1 MGACRRAVRC
11 KEQFMT
17 RAVRRLFVPAFLVLA
32 VLAFG
37 APAIYAQGGSTS
49 TINGTVTD
57 TSGAVIPGASVVVKN
72 AATAT
77 TFEALTSSE
86 GQFTIPALNP
96 GKYSVTVTLAG
107 FKTATISDVEVRAG
121 VPAGVNVKL
130 EVGGVSE
137 QVVVSAG
144 SEVVDTQAST
154 VAKTLTSKQILAL
167 PLTSRSAL
175 EFVVNLPGV
184 NTPGGTRDSTV
195 NGLPQGSINMT
206 LDGVSIQ
213 DNYLKTSDGFFAR
226 VSPRLDAIEEVTLTS
241 AGNGA
246 DSAGQG
252 AVNIRF
258 VTKSGSN
265 TFKGNLFHTYQN
277 DALNTNTFF
286 NNRNLAPD
294 PKTGKAPKS
303 DLLQNQPGF
312 NVGGPIVIPGLWDG
326 RQKAFFFFNYEDTRS
341 PSNIRRDRT
350 ILGPG
355 ALNGDYAYSTASG
368 TVVKNLYELAA
379 ANGQL
384 ATPDPV
390 VLKLLNDIRTASAT
404 GQITPLADPLLQQAS
419 FQVPSYGFTPY
430 PLGRV
435 DHNLTKNPRLTGSA
449 T

>member
-1 MGACRRAVRC
+1 
-11 KEQFMT
+11 MT
-17 RAVRRLFVPAFLVLA
+17 STARRLIVAAFLA
-32 VLAFG
+32 VAMIALG
-37 APAIYAQGGSTS
+37 AGPARAQGGSTS
-49 TINGTVTD
+49 TITGTVTD
-57 TSGAVIPGASVVVKN
+57 TSGAVIPGASVTVKN
-72 AATAT
+72 AATAGTSEVT
-77 TFEALTSSE
+77 TNTE
-86 GQFTIPALNP
+86 GQFTVPALNP
-96 GKYSVTVTLAG
+96 GNYSVTVTLSG
-107 FKTATISDVEVRAG
+107 FKTATVNNVELRAG

-154 VAKTLTSKQILAL
+154 VAKTITSKQILAL

-277 DALNTNTFF
+277 DALNANTFF
-286 NNRNLAPD
+286 NNRNLPPD
-294 PKTGKAPKS
+294 PKTGKAPKA

-326 RQKAFFFFNYEDTRS
+326 RQKAFFFFNYEETRS
-341 PSNIRRDRT
+341 PSKIRRDRT
-350 ILGPG
+350 ILFPG
-355 ALNGDYAYSTASG
+355 VLNGEYAYSTSSG
-368 TVVKNLYELAA
+368 NVVWNLMLLAA
-379 ANGQL
+379 ANGQT
-384 ATPDPV
+384 ATFDTT
-390 VLKLLNDIRTASAT
+390 VLLL
-404 GQITPLADPLLQQAS
+404 
-419 FQVPSYGFTPY
+419 
-430 PLGRV
+430 LGEMR
-435 DHNLTKNPRLTGSA
+435 DA
-449 T
+449 